1 MKKDIKELIKLAIEN
16 KKNSYSPYS
25 NFRVSSVVLTKKGN
39 IYKGVNIENAAYSV
53 TLCAERSA
61 LSSAIS
67 AGDREIDTIVITGD
81 STMTYPCGVCRQ
93 FMAEFLDS
101 DSKIVIANSIEN
113 YKIYGLDDILPY
125 NFSKKDLEEKWN
137 QDLYQ

>member
-67 AGDREIDTIVITGD
+67 AGDREIDTIVVTGD

-101 DSKIVIANSIEN
+101 DSKIVIANSTAN

-125 NFSKKDLEEKWN
+125 SFSKKDLEEK
-137 QDLYQ
+137 

>member
-67 AGDREIDTIVITGD
+67 AGDMEIDTIVITGD

-101 DSKIVIANSIEN
+101 ESKIVIANSIEN
-113 YKIYGLDDILPY
+113 YKIYGLEDILPY

>member
-101 DSKIVIANSIEN
+101 ESKIVIANSIEN
-113 YKIYGLDDILPY
+113 YKIYGLEDILPY
-125 NFSKKDLEEKWN
+125 NFSKKDLEEK
-137 QDLYQ
+137 

>member
-1 MKKDIKELIKLAIEN
+1 
-16 KKNSYSPYS
+16 
-25 NFRVSSVVLTKKGN
+25 
-39 IYKGVNIENAAYSV
+39 
-53 TLCAERSA
+53 
-61 LSSAIS
+61 
-67 AGDREIDTIVITGD
+67 
-81 STMTYPCGVCRQ
+81 MTYPCGVCRQ

>member
-67 AGDREIDTIVITGD
+67 AGDMEIDTIVITGD

-101 DSKIVIANSIEN
+101 ESKIVIANSIEN
-113 YKIYGLDDILPY
+113 YKIYGLEDILPY
-125 NFSKKDLEEKWN
+125 NFSKKDLEEK
-137 QDLYQ
+137 

>member
-25 NFRVSSVVLTKKGN
+25 NFRVSSLVLTKKGN

-67 AGDREIDTIVITGD
+67 AGDMEIDTIVITGD

-101 DSKIVIANSIEN
+101 ESKIVIANSIEN
-113 YKIYGLDDILPY
+113 YKIYGLEDILPY

>member
-1 MKKDIKELIKLAIEN
+1 MKKSLEDLINIAIEN
-16 KKNSYSPYS
+16 KKNSYSHYS

-39 IYKGVNIENAAYSV
+39 IYKGVNIDNAAYSV

-101 DSKIVIANSIEN
+101 DSKIVIANSINN

-125 NFSKKDLEEKWN
+125 NFSKKDLEEK
-137 QDLYQ
+137 

>member
-101 DSKIVIANSIEN
+101 ESKIVIANSIEN
-113 YKIYGLDDILPY
+113 YKIYGLEDILPY

>member
-1 MKKDIKELIKLAIEN
+1 MKKNLEDLINIAIEN

-25 NFRVSSVVLTKKGN
+25 NFRVSSVVLTKNGN

-101 DSKIVIANSIEN
+101 DSKIVIANSTED
-113 YKIYGLDDILPY
+113 YKIYGLRDILPY

-137 QDLYQ
+137 QVLYR

>member
-1 MKKDIKELIKLAIEN
+1 MKKNLEDLINIAIEN

-25 NFRVSSVVLTKKGN
+25 NFRVSSVVLTKNGN

-93 FMAEFLDS
+93 FMAEFLDA
-101 DSKIVIANSIEN
+101 DSKIVIANSINN

>member
-1 MKKDIKELIKLAIEN
+1 MKEIKELIKIAIDN

-25 NFRVSSVVLTKKGN
+25 KFRVSSVVLTKNGN

-67 AGDREIDTIVITGD
+67 EGDRDIDTIVITGD
-81 STMTYPCGVCRQ
+81 SDLTFPCGTCRQ
-93 FMAEFLDS
+93 FMSEFLDD
-101 DSKIVIANSIEN
+101 DSKIVIANSVDD
-113 YKIYGLDDILPY
+113 YKVYGISDFLPY
-125 NFSKKDLEEKWN
+125 NFSKKDLEDK
-137 QDLYQ
+137 

>member
-1 MKKDIKELIKLAIEN
+1 MKKSLEDLINIAIEN

-67 AGDREIDTIVITGD
+67 SGDREIDTIVITGD

-93 FMAEFLDS
+93 FMSEFLDS
-101 DSKIVIANSIEN
+101 DSKIVIANSINN

>member
-1 MKKDIKELIKLAIEN
+1 MKKDIKDLIKLAIEN

-25 NFRVSSVVLTKKGN
+25 NFRVSSVVLTKTGN

-67 AGDREIDTIVITGD
+67 AGDKEIDTIIITGD

-93 FMAEFLDS
+93 FMAEFLDA
-101 DSKIVIANSIEN
+101 DSKIVIANSINN

>member
-1 MKKDIKELIKLAIEN
+1 MKKSLEDLINIAIEN

-67 AGDREIDTIVITGD
+67 AGDKEIDTIVITGD

-101 DSKIVIANSIEN
+101 DSKIVIANSINN

-125 NFSKKDLEEKWN
+125 NFSKKDLEEK
-137 QDLYQ
+137 

>member
-113 YKIYGLDDILPY
+113 YKIYGLEDILPY

>member
-1 MKKDIKELIKLAIEN
+1 MKKDLKELIKLAIEN

-25 NFRVSSVVLTKKGN
+25 NFRVSSVVLTKNGN

-101 DSKIVIANSIEN
+101 DSKIVIANSINN
-113 YKIYGLDDILPY
+113 YKINGLDDILPY

>member
-1 MKKDIKELIKLAIEN
+1 MKKNLEDLINIAIEN

-25 NFRVSSVVLTKKGN
+25 NFRVSSVVLTKNGN

-101 DSKIVIANSIEN
+101 DSKIVIANSINN

-125 NFSKKDLEEKWN
+125 NFSKKDLEEK
-137 QDLYQ
+137 

>member
-1 MKKDIKELIKLAIEN
+1 MRKKLEELIELAIEN

-25 NFRVSSVVLTKKGN
+25 KFRVSSVVLTKKGN

-53 TLCAERSA
+53 TICAERSA

-67 AGDREIDTIVITGD
+67 AGEKEIDTIIITGD
-81 STMTYPCGVCRQ
+81 SDMTYPCGVCRQ
-93 FMAEFLDS
+93 FMAEFLDN
-101 DSKIVIANSIEN
+101 DSKIVIANSVED
-113 YKIYGLDDILPY
+113 YKIYGLKDILPY

>member
-1 MKKDIKELIKLAIEN
+1 MKKDLKDLIKLAIEN

-101 DSKIVIANSIEN
+101 DSKIVIANSINN

-125 NFSKKDLEEKWN
+125 IFSKKDLEEK
-137 QDLYQ
+137 